1 MFVDKEGNEGCAAE
15 LQKEHYKSD
24 WHRYNL
30 KRKVA
35 DLPPVTAENFQQRVL
50 AQKEQV
56 GPATVICLKAGT
68 RYFAECGKLS
78 RGNLQKVR
86 CRFFRN

>member
-1 MFVDKEGNEGCAAE
+1 MATYTCITCRVMFADKDGAAGCAAE
-15 LQKEHYKSD
+15 LQKEHYKTD

-35 DLPPVTAENFQQRVL
+35 DLPPVTAENFHLRVL

-56 GPATVICLKAGT
+56 GRATVIVILAKRLPTNG
-68 RYFAECGKLS
+68 
-78 RGNLQKVR
+78 
-86 CRFFRN
+86 